1 MGRSGLPIRSGRVIS
16 ALAPL
21 PPFILALRRLWNAGS
36 DRRWLPPPGSCG
48 ANRAAPM
55 TADRCAQR
63 GGDVS
68 PPARRDHPG
77 GGSVRRSDGPAVR
90 PRPRTPASNTS
101 RQAPLS
107 LHRRC
112 KPPHPKE
119 RAAPADPFAHAA
131 REPPVLPIW
140 SPLHRTPS
148 LDRTPS
154 GFRRQPRGP
163 LRVGDSAPT
172 ARTRASAIPM
182 ACAAGL
188 AGRRGRRPRWAGDR
202 CWQRPSC
209 EAVSGSS
216 AAGARSQAR

>member
-131 REPPVLPIW
+131 REPPVLPN
-140 SPLHRTPS
+140 
-148 LDRTPS
+148 
-154 GFRRQPRGP
+154 G
-163 LRVGDSAPT
+163 
-172 ARTRASAIPM
+172 ARFIEHRASTVRRRVSDASRE
-182 ACAAGL
+182 GL
-188 AGRRGRRPRWAGDR
+188 YASGTRLCPYRQNTRFCNPHGLRGRPRR
-202 CWQRPSC
+202 SER
-209 EAVSGSS
+209 
-216 AAGARSQAR
+216 AATTLGR